1 MITIRLGQRG
11 TITIP
16 KEIRERYHLQEGDRL
31 TLEAGDGEVILRPI
45 PFSLLDLRGSVP
57 VPGEQDFT
65 AIREQVLKDQAERIA
80 RDED

>member
-16 KEIRERYHLQEGDRL
+16 KEIRELYHLEEGDRL

-45 PFSLLDLRGSVP
+45 PFNLLDLRGSVP
-57 VPGEQDFT
+57 VPDEQDFA
-65 AIREQVLKDQAERIA
+65 AIREQVLKEQAERAA
-80 RDED
+80 RDEG